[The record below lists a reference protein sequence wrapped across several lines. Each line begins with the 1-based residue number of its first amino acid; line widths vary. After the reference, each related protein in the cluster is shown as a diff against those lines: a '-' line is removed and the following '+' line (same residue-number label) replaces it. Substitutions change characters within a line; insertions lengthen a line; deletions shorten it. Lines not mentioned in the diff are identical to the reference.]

1 MIRGNY
7 DYRDMADIT
16 IENIPEVIE
25 VLGNSDHIIVSP
37 KVVSSLDG
45 EVKEGMPI
53 SSSRIKLRKSGE
65 RWWPDRSGW
74 I

>member
-1 MIRGNY
+1 M
-7 DYRDMADIT
+7 
-16 IENIPEVIE
+16 IE
-25 VLGNSDHIIVSP
+25 VLGNSDHIVVSP

-45 EVKEGMPI
+45 EVKGGMLI
-53 SSSRIKLRKSGE
+53 SSSRIRLRKNWGG